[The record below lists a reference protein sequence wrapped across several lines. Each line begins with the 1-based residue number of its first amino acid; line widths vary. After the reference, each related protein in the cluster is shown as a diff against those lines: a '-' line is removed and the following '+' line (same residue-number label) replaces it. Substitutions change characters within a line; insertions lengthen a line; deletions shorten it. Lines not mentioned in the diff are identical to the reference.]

1 MHAIAHNS
9 SRSRFEIYDDGCLA
23 GFVRYRMQ
31 EGEIW
36 LLSLQMLQD
45 SGGKELAQE
54 LIRSTVIDLYRRR
67 VPVLPFC
74 PAVRRFI
81 SADRRYRS
89 LVPAE
94 QRSRFRLDAAN
105 GPSPAKAAARTT
117 VRAAVGTAARATD
130 RPELARRAG

>member
-1 MHAIAHNS
+1 MHAVAHNS

-31 EGEIW
+31 EGQMW

-45 SGGKELAQE
+45 AGGKELAQE
-54 LIRSTVIDLYRRR
+54 LIRGTVIDLHRRR

-89 LVPAE
+89 LVPPE
-94 QRSRFRLDAAN
+94 QRSRFRLDATN
-105 GPSPAKAAARTT
+105 GPAPAKAAVRTA
-117 VRAAVGTAARATD
+117 VRTRVSTAASA
-130 RPELARRAG
+130 A